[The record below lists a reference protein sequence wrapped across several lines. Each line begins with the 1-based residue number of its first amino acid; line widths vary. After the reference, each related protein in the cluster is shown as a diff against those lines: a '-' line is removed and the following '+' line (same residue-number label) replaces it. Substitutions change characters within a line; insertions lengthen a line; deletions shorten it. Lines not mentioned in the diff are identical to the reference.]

1 MKRPVAVIGFSFLFA
16 ALAASFL
23 PVKWMG
29 LAAILCLLAFAGF
42 CLQKERKKLVLLGL
56 AIGAIAFLYTGV
68 YQLLRFAP
76 NEALAGPSRVA
87 TGTVTKLEEYSTD
100 DREVTITLSRVDGKE
115 IKPRCKVLVKDRED
129 LPIHVGDTLEM
140 QISLR
145 GPMKGEDAA
154 PQKSQGI
161 CLVGEIEEIYHV
173 EKPTKLSLAVRLIGL
188 REKLAAGQVAHLSRE
203 NAGLARSLLFGDKTK
218 LDASIRGAFSA
229 AGLSHLLAVSGLHLT
244 ILSQFALLFFTA
256 VGLGRKKAVYLSLLL
271 VLLFVGL
278 CGFTASATRAGIMLT
293 IYHLGSCLKRQ
304 GDSYTS
310 LALAGLIMVLPNP
323 YYVRDVGLMLSFGAL
338 LGILLF
344 AKPIEAFIV
353 RLIGGHKK
361 GKCAQ
366 FFLSLFSQSLGAIA
380 GTLPMTIF
388 IFGSF
393 PLLAPLA
400 NMVAVPLIQPALIL
414 CLLLTATAAVPFL
427 GPVASLF
434 GLLTDWMLSAV
445 CWVVKL
451 FALGPI
457 VYFSGEEWY
466 AKAIAL
472 LFLGF
477 LFFCLWRKNTRWVP
491 TSLLISAILIGS
503 VTFTLQYA
511 QQRDLQ
517 LLIPADGQVLITK
530 GGRSLF
536 IYTGT
541 GPRVLPEDALHKQG
555 LSGVDVA
562 ILTSPLGSLRLDG
575 DQMVA
580 ALYWGDPVQ
589 VIPRNGVGSAKAFT
603 DGAISIGPE
612 LTATVQR
619 AGAASAIF
627 IEAAGEQILLLS
639 GAFPLEL
646 LPEGWRRGSILLVGQ
661 RKGPTGATL
670 AFDYTVILGK
680 EGGEIELPVKK
691 TWLVSRKEWRQLILC
706 KKEQW
711 LVRGVGADAAE

>member
-29 LAAILCLLAFAGF
+29 LAATLCLLVFAGF

-56 AIGAIAFLYTGV
+56 AVGAIAFLYTGV

-76 NEALAGPSRVA
+76 YQALAGSSQVA
-87 TGTVTKLEEYSTD
+87 TGTVTKVAEYSTD
-100 DREVTITLSRVDGKE
+100 DREVTITLSRVAGKE
-115 IKPRCKVLVKDRED
+115 IKPRCKVFVEDRED

-140 QISLR
+140 QIELR
-145 GPMKGEDAA
+145 GFDENTDVMSF
-154 PQKSQGI
+154 KSQGI
-161 CLVGEIEEIYHV
+161 SLLGYIEALFHV
-173 EKPTKLSLAVRLIGL
+173 ESPTGLNLAGRLDAL
-188 REKLAAGQVAHLSRE
+188 REKLAAGQIAHLSRE
-203 NAGLARSLLFGDKTK
+203 NAGFARSLLFGDKTK
-218 LDASIRGAFSA
+218 LELSIREAFRS
-229 AGLSHLLAVSGLHLT
+229 AGLSHVLAVSGLHLT

-304 GDSYTS
+304 GDPYTS
-310 LALAGLIMVLPNP
+310 LAFAGLIMVLPNP
-323 YYVRDVGLMLSFGAL
+323 YYVRDLGLMLSFGAL

-344 AKPIEAFIV
+344 AKPIEAFIM
-353 RLIGGHKK
+353 RLIGDHKK
-361 GKCAQ
+361 GRCAH

-388 IFGSF
+388 LFGSF

-400 NMVAVPLIQPALIL
+400 NVVVVPLIQPALIL

-427 GPVASLF
+427 GPVAALF
-434 GLLTDWMLSAV
+434 GLLADWTLSAV

-503 VTFTLQYA
+503 VTLTVQYV

-541 GPRVLPEDALHKQG
+541 GPRALPADALHQQG
-555 LSGVDVA
+555 LGGVDVA

-575 DQMVA
+575 DQTVA

-589 VIPRNGVGSAKAFT
+589 VIPRNGVSAAKAFT
-603 DGAISIGPE
+603 DGTIPIGPE

-646 LPEGWRRGSILLVGQ
+646 LPEGWRRGSLLLTGQ
-661 RKGPTGATL
+661 GKGPTGATL
-670 AFDYTVILGK
+670 AFDYTVVLGK
-680 EGGEIELPVKK
+680 EGGKIELPVQE
-691 TWLVSRKEWRQLILC
+691 TWLISRKEWRQLILC